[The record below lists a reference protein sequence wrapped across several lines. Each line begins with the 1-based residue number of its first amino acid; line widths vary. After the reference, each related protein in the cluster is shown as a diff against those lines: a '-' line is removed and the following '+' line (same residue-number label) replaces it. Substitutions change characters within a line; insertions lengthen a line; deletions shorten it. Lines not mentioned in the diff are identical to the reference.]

1 MTELNAKS
9 SVPIIFDK
17 VADPVD
23 LTGNTTDAPT
33 HRRTDAPTH
42 RRTDQA
48 QRNLSSMPRRCPAR
62 IYR

>member
-1 MTELNAKS
+1 MTQLNAKI

-33 HRRTDAPTH
+33 KHNET
-42 RRTDQA
+42 
-48 QRNLSSMPRRCPAR
+48 
-62 IYR
+62 